1 MNKKINI
8 SRIFAFGLVLAG
20 LSGCFDSGSNPN
32 GDSGTPGSML
42 TVSGRVD
49 LSNAASAS
57 VRVAVR
63 GVVGIPD
70 ASGKYSI
77 SVPAFATRSF
87 DDGSVIDTARIIVDG
102 DTLREVPLTSWS
114 TVLPTNYVVQRN
126 IGVKVGNT
134 TDVLEAVWWTNDSI
148 ANTIQLGKDGV
159 NRSGFIYTVYDD
171 SMYARDAHLYW
182 LFVRVKTS
190 GANNANGAD
199 SILKYSDVHD
209 VTAKS
214 GNQSFDAS
222 KFEVNTRIKTLGYS
236 LVPQDSSVRVY
247 TMTRTVVMVLDSIV
261 KLDTIEMLNNDTAAQ
276 NVFNIPLS
284 FVRDTLRN
292 IYGDTVNLVGIG
304 HDSLYRTSHINGAV
318 VSFNALRDV
327 RPGNIISMYYQG
339 VVSLV
344 SMDTSK
350 AGPNTL
356 TFIFNGG
363 SPDKLSDA
371 RVSVFPE
378 DAVIDGS
385 VAAKFQRRTI
395 TVFYRMS

>member
-8 SRIFAFGLVLAG
+8 SRIFAFGLIIAG

-214 GNQSFDAS
+214 GDQSFDAS
-222 KFEVNTRIKTLGYS
+222 KFEANTRIKTLGYS

-247 TMTRTVVMVLDSIV
+247 AMTRTVVMVLDSIV
-261 KLDTIEMLNNDTAAQ
+261 KLDTIDITTANGFTWGDKYGDVAAFDGTADSGEY
-276 NVFNIPLS
+276 VTAYSTKIVAGLPA
-284 FVRDTLRN
+284 
-292 IYGDTVNLVGIG
+292 IGDTVAHRFDAISWTLTCTANDTGSVIANLGPYAPV
-304 HDSLYRTSHINGAV
+304 A
-318 VSFNALRDV
+318 ALNK
-327 RPGNIISMYYQG
+327 GSNIIKFSME
-339 VVSLV
+339 SPKPRIAFI
-344 SMDTSK
+344 TST
-350 AGPNTL
+350 PV
-356 TFIFNGG
+356 
-363 SPDKLSDA
+363 LSVTA
-371 RVSVFPE
+371 KI
-378 DAVIDGS
+378 VILE
-385 VAAKFQRRTI
+385 KI
-395 TVFYRMS
+395 KFYRKA

>member
-8 SRIFAFGLVLAG
+8 SRIFAFGLIIAG

-32 GDSGTPGSML
+32 GDSGTPGSTL

-77 SVPAFATRSF
+77 SVPAFAARSF

-126 IGVKVGNT
+126 IGVTVGNT

-182 LFVRVKTS
+182 LFVRVKTT
-190 GANNANGAD
+190 GATDSANGAD

-222 KFEVNTRIKTLGYS
+222 KFEANTRIKTLGYS

-247 TMTRTVVMVLDSIV
+247 AMTRTVVMVLDSIV
-261 KLDTIEMLNNDTAAQ
+261 KLDTIDITTANGFTWGDKYGDVAAFDGTADSGEY
-276 NVFNIPLS
+276 VTAYSTKIVAGLPA
-284 FVRDTLRN
+284 
-292 IYGDTVNLVGIG
+292 IGDTVAHRFDAISWTLTCIANDTGSVIANLGPYAPV
-304 HDSLYRTSHINGAV
+304 A
-318 VSFNALRDV
+318 ALNK
-327 RPGNIISMYYQG
+327 GSNIIKFSME
-339 VVSLV
+339 SPKPRIAFI
-344 SMDTSK
+344 TST
-350 AGPNTL
+350 PV
-356 TFIFNGG
+356 
-363 SPDKLSDA
+363 LSVTA
-371 RVSVFPE
+371 KI
-378 DAVIDGS
+378 VILE
-385 VAAKFQRRTI
+385 KI
-395 TVFYRMS
+395 KFYRRP

>member
-32 GDSGTPGSML
+32 GDSGTPGSTL
-42 TVSGRVD
+42 TVSGRID

-126 IGVKVGNT
+126 IGVTVGNT
-134 TDVLEAVWWTNDSI
+134 TDVLEAVWWTSDSI
-148 ANTIQLGKDGV
+148 ANTIQLGKDGI

-214 GNQSFDAS
+214 GDQSFDAS
-222 KFEVNTRIKTLGYS
+222 KFEANTRIKTLGYS

-247 TMTRTVVMVLDSIV
+247 AMTRTVVMVLDSIV
-261 KLDTIEMLNNDTAAQ
+261 KLDTIASDASSEFTWYISGKTLSAFDGSVDSGTFVNAQ
-276 NVFNIPLS
+276 G
-284 FVRDTLRN
+284 LRRSALPVS
-292 IYGDTVNLVGIG
+292 GDTVEHKFTV
-304 HDSLYRTSHINGAV
+304 SSTR
-318 VSFNALRDV
+318 VSFVAQDTGKWSMMNNLDY
-327 RPGNIISMYYQG
+327 RPQTLN
-339 VVSLV
+339 V
-344 SMDTSK
+344 K
-350 AGPNTL
+350 AGLNDT
-356 TFIFNGG
+356 TFKSESAIGQ
-363 SPDKLSDA
+363 PDGKFLASTN
-371 RVSVFPE
+371 VTELKFVF
-378 DAVIDGS
+378 VIME
-385 VAAKFQRRTI
+385 KI
-395 TVFYRMS
+395 KFYRRS